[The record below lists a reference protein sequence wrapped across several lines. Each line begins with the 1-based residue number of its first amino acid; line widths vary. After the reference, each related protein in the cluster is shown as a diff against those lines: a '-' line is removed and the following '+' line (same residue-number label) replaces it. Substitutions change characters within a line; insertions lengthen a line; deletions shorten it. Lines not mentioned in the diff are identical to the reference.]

1 MKFKIMFNDLSKK
14 KQHEFLKL
22 AGLKSSEESDF
33 KTRPI
38 TAINVE
44 PFQTIEEFHKMIKE
58 L

>member
-1 MKFKIMFNDLSKK
+1 MFNDLSKK